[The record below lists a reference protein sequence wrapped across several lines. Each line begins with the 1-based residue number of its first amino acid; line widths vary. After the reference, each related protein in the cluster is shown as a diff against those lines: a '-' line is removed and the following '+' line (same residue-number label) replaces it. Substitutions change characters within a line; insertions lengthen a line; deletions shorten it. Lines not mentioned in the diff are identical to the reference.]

1 MNRHLV
7 LLGDSIFDN
16 AAYVAGGL
24 PVIEHLRKR
33 LPAGMKATLVAHDG
47 DVTVDVANQLSSI
60 PPDATDLV
68 LSVGGNDA
76 LGVIPLLSLHAT
88 SVMHALKQ
96 LSEIRQSFHQDY
108 RTMIRQLAFLDK
120 PLAICT
126 IYEAVPGLT
135 DELKTALSLFNDVI
149 VREALAAAA
158 TVIDLRQIC
167 TEMGDYSEVSPI
179 EPSAQ
184 GGGKIAAA
192 IHDWATA

>member
-16 AAYVAGGL
+16 AAYVPGGL

-33 LPAGMKATLVAHDG
+33 LPDGMRATLVAHDG
-47 DVTVDVANQLSSI
+47 DVTADVANQLPSI

-76 LGVIPLLSLHAT
+76 LGAIPLLSLPAT

-108 RTMIRQLAFLDK
+108 RTMIRQLASLDK
-120 PLAICT
+120 PLAVCT

-149 VREALAAAA
+149 VREALAAGA

-167 TEMGDYSEVSPI
+167 TEKGDYSEISPI

-192 IHDWATA
+192 IHDWAIV